1 MAKKLTADGEKSQS
15 ANKDHNT
22 KERAKIIREAVGAIV
37 QLKGEKGAIQEQIT
51 EVRGRVKSLGIKA
64 AEFNVALRFFE
75 LDTEDR
81 NESLDG
87 LRECFLALKLGEQL
101 NFLDAMP
108 DAEPP
113 AAEAAAEAPKPKRNG
128 SGGAE
133 ATGTG
138 FSHGAGFQAGTGG
151 KKAIDNPHAPGSIS
165 HAEWHKGYLEGQAKV
180 ANEMAP
186 A

>member
-1 MAKKLTADGEKSQS
+1 MAKKLTADSEKAPS

-22 KERAKIIREAVGAIV
+22 KERAKIIRECAGAIV
-37 QLKGEKGAIQEQIT
+37 QLKGEKAAIQEQIT

-75 LDTEDR
+75 LDAEDR

-101 NFLDAMP
+101 NFLDAIP
-108 DAEPP
+108 DASEGDT
-113 AAEAAAEAPKPKRNG
+113 AARTPKPRRNG
-128 SGGAE
+128 NGGAE

-138 FSHGAGFQAGTGG
+138 YSHGAGAQAGASG
-151 KKAIDNPHAPGSIS
+151 KKATDNPHASGSLA
-165 HAEWHKGYLEGQAKV
+165 HAEWHKGWLEGQAKV
-180 ANEMAP
+180 AGEMAP